1 MSRVLDYLGNAYDGL
16 VQYLSNNG
24 FFVILVAVLLFFWL
38 SDKKETDRKTNQLL
52 VYTVLMLVILVCPLS
67 AMAVMI
73 YQTGFYDY
81 PWAWSL
87 VPLTIVIAYG
97 ITRFW
102 SGEKIFLRRLGII
115 VVTVLILCLTGNQ
128 GMIQRVSTQDI
139 TSRRQTKEILQ
150 EIQSFD
156 KQNEWIIWAPKQI
169 LQEIRRYDG
178 RVMLVYGK
186 DMWDEKSGAYDYEA
200 YSQEITEAYL
210 WLENAMEYVEF
221 AISLEKPAEAIR
233 QLDELYKWSDNAE
246 YTVEQILE
254 AGANTIIWPNIMSA
268 YMEDTIESVLQEKGV
283 ELQKAYT
290 QDYTIYVVHW
300 EN

>member
-38 SDKKETDRKTNQLL
+38 SEKKETDRKTNRLL

-128 GMIQRVSTQDI
+128 GMIQRASTQDI

-150 EIQSFD
+150 EIHSFD

-178 RVMLVYGK
+178 QVMLVYGK

-268 YMEDTIESVLQEKGV
+268 YMEDTIESVLQEKEV

>member
-268 YMEDTIESVLQEKGV
+268 YMEDTIESVLQKKGV

>member
-221 AISLEKPAEAIR
+221 AMSLEKPAEAIR